1 MVFAKSL
8 IHIVRKMIISQDD
21 TTGQKAVGPAEK
33 QSFLIRTLNEEG
45 IQLLFALPLPLP
57 P

>member
-1 MVFAKSL
+1 MIFAKSL

-33 QSFLIRTLNEEG
+33 QSFVIRTLNEEG

-57 P
+57 T

>member
-8 IHIVRKMIISQDD
+8 IHIVRKMKISQND
-21 TTGQKAVGPAEK
+21 TMGQKAVGPAEK
-33 QSFLIRTLNEEG
+33 QSFPIRTLNKEG
-45 IQLLFALPLPLP
+45 IQLLFALPLSLP

>member
-1 MVFAKSL
+1 MVFSKSL
-8 IHIVRKMIISQDD
+8 MHIVRKMIISQDD
-21 TTGQKAVGPAEK
+21 TTGQKAVSPAEK
-33 QSFLIRTLNEEG
+33 QSFPIRTLNKEG

>member
-8 IHIVRKMIISQDD
+8 IHIVRKMIISQND
-21 TTGQKAVGPAEK
+21 TMGQKAVGPAEK
-33 QSFLIRTLNEEG
+33 QSFPIRTLNKEG
-45 IQLLFALPLPLP
+45 IQLLFALPLSLP